1 MIQLNNNWIA
11 KKAGMTVEA
20 VFVLAGFSAR
30 AGFGAIGAA
39 DAVAGAMP
47 MQGRRCDNNR

>member
-20 VFVLAGFSAR
+20 VFVLADFSAD
-30 AGFGAIGAA
+30 AGIGANGA
-39 DAVAGAMP
+39 VYAVADMRP
-47 MQGRRCDNNR
+47 IQGRRCDNNR